1 MKNKELIVCFFGRY
15 DPNYS
20 RSRTLVLGLKENG
33 ANIIECRTELKGVIK
48 YFDLIKKHWKIRKEY
63 DVLLVA
69 FPGWHAAI
77 LSRFLTRK
85 LIIFDALVSIY
96 DSTVFDRKNTKKE
109 GLKAKYFWFTDWL
122 SCKLVDKVILD
133 TDEHINYFVQE
144 FGLKKEKFVKVLLGT
159 DTRFFKPKPI
169 IKNTKFIIQHQGNIV
184 PLQGV
189 IFILEAARLLEDN
202 KDIQF
207 NIVSSR
213 IKRTHE
219 KKGFLNV
226 NFINDV
232 LYEKLPDYISQA
244 DLCLGIFGD
253 TNKTQRVIPHKVY
266 EYVSMKKPVI
276 TADTPAV
283 RELFNDDDLYL
294 VPAANPQE
302 LAKAILKLKADRELR
317 EKLAQNSYNKFMQ
330 KCTLETLGKE
340 LVKIINE
347 IQS

>member
-1 MKNKELIVCFFGRY
+1 MEKENLTICFFGRY

-20 RSRTLVLGLKENG
+20 RSRTLALGLKEN
-33 ANIIECRTELKGVIK
+33 NVRVIECRTELKGIIK
-48 YFDLIKKHWKIRKEY
+48 YFDLIKRHWKIRKQY
-63 DVLLVA
+63 DILLVA

-96 DSTVFDRKNTKKE
+96 DSTVFDRKNTKKG

-122 SCKLVDKVILD
+122 SCKLVNKVILD
-133 TDEHINYFVQE
+133 TDEHIKYFVDE
-144 FGLKKEKFVKVLLGT
+144 FGLKKDKFIKVLLGT
-159 DTRFFKPKPI
+159 DTRFFKPRFAF
-169 IKNTKFIIQHQGNIV
+169 KNTKFIIQHQGNIV
-184 PLQGV
+184 PLQGIV
-189 IFILEAARLLEDN
+189 FILEAARLIEEH

-207 NIVSSR
+207 NIISSR

-219 KKGFLNV
+219 KRGFSNV
-226 NFINDV
+226 NFIDNV
-232 LYEKLPDYISQA
+232 LYEELPDYISQA

-266 EYVSMKKPVI
+266 EYVSMRKPII

-283 RELFNDDDLYL
+283 RELFNDNDLCL
-294 VPAANPQE
+294 VPTANPQE

-317 EKLAQNSYNKFMQ
+317 VKLAENAYNKFMQ
-330 KCTLETLGKE
+330 KCTP
-340 LVKIINE
+340 KIIISKLLKE
-347 IQS
+347 INV